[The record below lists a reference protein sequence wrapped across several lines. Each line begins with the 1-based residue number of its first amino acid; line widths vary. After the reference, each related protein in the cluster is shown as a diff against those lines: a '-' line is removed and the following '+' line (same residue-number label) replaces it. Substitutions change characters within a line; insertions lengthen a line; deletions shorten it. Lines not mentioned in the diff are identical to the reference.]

1 VLTAGNTTGERSI
14 VMPSGTL
21 DGRTA
26 TGAIEAKAAAN
37 GVRRGGSFTAGAADA
52 VSGGSAF
59 LVGGDG
65 DLSSSGSIQALGA
78 KSGANQ
84 PGGDLLLQP
93 GTGNGSGRR
102 GLIMTGPSSLPT
114 TDPGVA
120 DAWWKSSGAVV
131 VSGYTPGAGG
141 GAVSRMN
148 LPATLTVSTSP
159 AYTSGDA
166 MGGLLTFAN
175 AAAVAGG
182 SGLLLAA
189 TALCKTPALL
199 PILELWLFDQ
209 TFTPTADNAP
219 FAPSDADMAKC
230 LGVVPIAA
238 WYDDT
243 ANSLATWRGV
253 QPYVL
258 AAGGT
263 ALFGQLVTRTAV
275 TLGSTT
281 DIVVVAQVTRD

>member
-1 VLTAGNTTGERSI
+1 VLTAGNTTGERTI

-26 TGAIEAKAAAN
+26 TGSVTATGAAN
-37 GVRRGGSFTAGAADA
+37 GVRQGAGFTAGAADA
-52 VSGGSAF
+52 LKGGTAQIN
-59 LVGGDG
+59 GGDG
-65 DLSSSGSIQALGA
+65 DLSSGAVISAGGAQSGTN
-78 KSGANQ
+78 K
-84 PGGDLLLQP
+84 PGGDIYLAP
-93 GTGNGSGRR
+93 GPGAGSGRG
-102 GLIMTGPSSLPT
+102 GLITTSPAALPT
-114 TDPGVA
+114 ADPGVTG
-120 DAWWKSSGAVV
+120 AWRKSSGAVV

-148 LPATLTVSTSP
+148 ISQTPTVSTSP

-166 MGGLLTFAN
+166 MGGLLTFAS
-175 AAAVAGG
+175 AAAATGG

-199 PILELWLFDQ
+199 PVIELWLFDS
-209 TFTPTADNAP
+209 TFTPTADNSP

-258 AAGGT
+258 TGT
-263 ALFGQLVTRTAV
+263 SLFGQLVTRTAV
-275 TLGSTT
+275 TLGSTS
-281 DIVVVAQVTRD
+281 DIVIVAQVTRD

>member
-1 VLTAGNTTGERSI
+1 VLTAGNTTGERTI

-26 TGAIEAKAAAN
+26 TGAIEAKAATN
-37 GVRRGGSFTAGAADA
+37 GVRQGGSFTAGAADA
-52 VSGGSAF
+52 VHGGSAY
-59 LVGGDG
+59 LAGGHG
-65 DLSSSGSIQALGA
+65 DLSTGSSIQALGA
-78 KSGANQ
+78 NSGTNQ

-93 GTGNGSGRR
+93 GSGNGSGRR
-102 GLIMTGPSSLPT
+102 GLIMTGSSSLPT

-148 LPATLTVSTSP
+148 IPATLTVSTSP

-166 MGGLLTFAN
+166 MGGMMTFAN

-189 TALCKTPALL
+189 TALCKTPSLL
-199 PILELWLFDQ
+199 PILELWLFDS
-209 TFTPTADNAP
+209 TFTPTADNSP

-258 AAGGT
+258 TGT
-263 ALFGQLVTRTAV
+263 SLFGQLVTRTAV
-275 TLGSTT
+275 TLGSTS
-281 DIVVVAQVTRD
+281 DIVVVVQVTRD